1 MHQKVDSQ
9 TEEEIIEE
17 ARGFL
22 KKVQDCQDLLECP
35 FAEMV
40 GQKNVKKKLNFYLKA
55 FKQTGNTPF
64 LSFFGAKGLGKT
76 EFAKLF
82 ASKLT
87 NRDGTPRP
95 FLELNCST
103 IRNNEA
109 FFEQIFLPIISNNEI
124 TVLFDEAH
132 ALPKDLTMSFLTIF
146 NTTAESR
153 KEFSWGESN
162 FVFDFKKQ
170 TYLFATTESDKIFP
184 PLKDRLTGVD
194 FDPYTYNQLGK
205 IIARNVEDIEFNP
218 EALELLATTVRG
230 NARNAVKR
238 AMELQLFCASEK
250 MFYVDKELLLSFFDT
265 LGILPYG
272 MTNTE
277 RQILQ
282 ILRDKGS
289 CTLQTLSAKTGLSPT
304 SLRRDHELYLLRKS
318 FMVIDVTRQ
327 ITSEGKKV
335 LDSVEE

>member
-1 MHQKVDSQ
+1 MHQVINTDIKQEV
-9 TEEEIIEE
+9 
-17 ARGFL
+17 
-22 KKVQDCQDLLECP
+22 KECP
-35 FAEMV
+35 FSEMV

-55 FKQTGNTPF
+55 FEKTGTTPF

-82 ASKLT
+82 ASKLV
-87 NRDGTPRP
+87 NKDGTTRP

-103 IRNNEA
+103 IKNNEA
-109 FFEQIFLPIISNNEI
+109 FFEQIFLPIIANNEI

-132 ALPKDLTMSFLTIF
+132 ALPKDLTMSFLSIF
-146 NTTAESR
+146 NTTTDTR

-184 PLKDRLTGVD
+184 PLKDRLTAID
-194 FDPYTYNQLGK
+194 FEPYNYNQLGR
-205 IIARNVEDIEFNP
+205 IIERNTHDIEF
-218 EALELLATTVRG
+218 EESAMELLATTVRG
-230 NARNAVKR
+230 NAGNAVKR
-238 AMELQLFCASEK
+238 AKELQLFCESEG
-250 MFYVDKELLLSFFDT
+250 MYYVDKELLAFLFDT

-272 MTNTE
+272 ISNTE
-277 RQILQ
+277 RQILE

-289 CTLQTLSAKTGLSPT
+289 CTLQTLSAKTGLSST

-318 FMVIDVTRQ
+318 FMVIDGTRQ
-327 ITSEGKKV
+327 ITKEGKTC
-335 LDSVEE
+335 LDEILI

>member
-1 MHQKVDSQ
+1 MHQDIDHTAPQ
-9 TEEEIIEE
+9 AREDINNIIEE
-17 ARGFL
+17 SR
-22 KKVQDCQDLLECP
+22 QLLEDLDCP
-35 FAEMV
+35 FQEMI

-55 FKQTGNTPF
+55 FNKTGTTPF

-76 EFAKLF
+76 AFAKLY
-82 ASKLT
+82 ASKLK

-103 IRNNEA
+103 IKNNEA

-132 ALPKDLTMSFLTIF
+132 ALPKDLTMSFLSIF
-146 NTTAESR
+146 NTSMDTR
-153 KEFSWGESN
+153 REFSWGESN

-184 PLKDRLTGVD
+184 PLKDRLTGID
-194 FDPYTYNQLGK
+194 FEPYNYNQLGR
-205 IIARNVEDIEFNP
+205 IIKRNTTDLEF
-218 EALELLATTVRG
+218 EESAMELLATTVRG

-238 AMELQLFCASEK
+238 AQELQLFCESES
-250 MFYVDKELLLSFFDT
+250 MYYVDKELLAFLFDT
-265 LGILPYG
+265 LGILPHG
-272 MTNTE
+272 ISNTE
-277 RQILQ
+277 RQILE
-282 ILRDKGS
+282 ILQKRGS

-318 FMVIDVTRQ
+318 FMVIDGTRQ
-327 ITSEGKKV
+327 ITKDGKDCLKEI
-335 LDSVEE
+335 LL

>member
-1 MHQKVDSQ
+1 MHQVINTDIKQEV
-9 TEEEIIEE
+9 
-17 ARGFL
+17 
-22 KKVQDCQDLLECP
+22 KECP
-35 FAEMV
+35 FSEMV
-40 GQKNVKKKLNFYLKA
+40 GQKNVKKKLHFYLKA
-55 FKQTGNTPF
+55 FEKTGTTPF

-82 ASKLT
+82 ASKLV
-87 NRDGTPRP
+87 NKDGTTRP

-103 IRNNEA
+103 IKNNEA
-109 FFEQIFLPIISNNEI
+109 FFEQIFLPIIANNEI

-132 ALPKDLTMSFLTIF
+132 ALPKDLTMSFLSIF
-146 NTTAESR
+146 NTTTATR

-184 PLKDRLTGVD
+184 PLKDRLTAID
-194 FDPYTYNQLGK
+194 FEPYNYNQLGR
-205 IIARNVEDIEFNP
+205 IIERNTYDIEF
-218 EALELLATTVRG
+218 EESAMELLATTVRG

-238 AMELQLFCASEK
+238 AKELQLFCESES
-250 MFYVDKELLLSFFDT
+250 MYYVDKELLAFLFDT

-272 MTNTE
+272 ISNTE
-277 RQILQ
+277 RQILE

-289 CTLQTLSAKTGLSPT
+289 CTLQTLSAKTGLSST

-318 FMVIDVTRQ
+318 FMIIDGTRQ
-327 ITSEGKKV
+327 ITKEGKTC
-335 LDSVEE
+335 LDEILI